1 MKFTKLSLIA
11 TLAMSA
17 AFAGG
22 DIAPTEAEVTTPVAA
37 ADCEKDTTI
46 AGKAVG
52 YYYSVEGSEDLFD
65 KKNSQI
71 GTAVTLD
78 VAHKLTSNITANFS
92 AVGYANLGEEEA
104 GYMEGQET
112 GAFMNVANLT
122 GTFGDTTVVVG
133 RQLLDTP
140 MLGSFDWL
148 LAPSAFEAATI
159 VNTSISN
166 VTLVGSY
173 VNKWRGN
180 NSGSTFAELTDDNY
194 AVGAAYSDAFDASVW
209 YYNVDALDYTQ
220 VYADAGYTFSG
231 ITLNAQYVTTD
242 YASTDDSTAFG
253 VKIGGEFAGMT
264 ASVAYN
270 KIEDAAAGMVG
281 VDSLYTS
288 SWNVFA
294 SGIVDDSFKVALG
307 TELAGFATEVSYAQ
321 YGEEGSALDVVLGYD
336 ITNTL
341 NLGVVFTATDYTYDD
356 ASDDAE
362 NALEVFA
369 TYTF

>member
-1 MKFTKLSLIA
+1 MKLTKLSLIA

-22 DIAPTEAEVTTPVAA
+22 DIVPTEPEVTAPAPV
-37 ADCEKDTTI
+37 ADCEKDTTVS
-46 AGKAVG
+46 GKAVG
-52 YYYSVEGSEDLFD
+52 YYYTWEGTDLF
-65 KKNSQI
+65 KKESTAI

-104 GYMEGQET
+104 GYMEGEET
-112 GAFMNVANLT
+112 GAYFNVANLT
-122 GTFGDTTVVVG
+122 GTFGDTTVVLG
-133 RQLLDTP
+133 RQLMATP
-140 MLGSFDWL
+140 MLGGFDWL
-148 LAPSAFEAATI
+148 LAPGAMEAATI
-159 VNTSISN
+159 MNTSISN

-173 VNKWRGN
+173 VNKWRSN
-180 NSGSTFAELTDDNY
+180 NTGSTFVELDDDNY
-194 AVGAAYSDAFDASVW
+194 ALGAAYSDAFDASVW
-209 YYNVDALDYTQ
+209 YYNIDALDYTQ

-231 ITLNAQYVTTD
+231 ITLNAQYATTD
-242 YASTDDSTAFG
+242 YGTTDDSTAFG
-253 VKIGGEFAGMT
+253 VKIAGEFAGMT

-270 KIEDAAAGMVG
+270 KVDDAETGYVG

-294 SGIVDDSFKVALG
+294 SGVVDDSFKIALG
-307 TELAGFATEVSYAQ
+307 TELSGLATEVSYAQ
-321 YGEEGSALDVVLGYD
+321 YGEEGSELDVILGYD
-336 ITNTL
+336 ITDTL